1 MGKDNLDTG
10 PTTKSVEKQLEEN
23 QAAMVLLQ
31 KSVSQAVSDSANTRT
46 KLLQLEASQQKG
58 SMPRA
63 FLGPLKPFV
72 KSFDEHIEEDAER
85 AGVTYQEAYDR
96 HMSLAQESLSQN
108 FGVGFKK
115 PAVQGMAKSF
125 NERTQMIGTAKATR
139 PQFEELQ
146 KSFGEVGGY
155 DKLVKS
161 ILGDPGNP
169 DAPGTW
175 YNFLEENLSRI
186 IQRIML
192 ENVDATALRTIPTSI
207 TSNVVPEV
215 PQLLSSGVGYGKG
228 TLGFEEGRTP
238 QFGGGQLMD
247 RVTKTLTQRGIRAAV
262 TELLIANRQK
272 LVDQNPL
279 ALERELRI
287 LEFNLSMNT
296 GLLYG
301 DDNIHQ
307 DSNNNPL
314 EVSGFVQQIEDAT
327 TGFRDH
333 VWDWDGVAFNA
344 TTNNPLNIF
353 REVAERLVVDGHIPG
368 GMITGKYS
376 VLMDYGVANNI
387 STVVDEK
394 QRLLINEYAQT
405 ALIYGQAFSGF
416 ATDLGVFKFERSKTL
431 FLTENDTWTAD
442 DKVSPKAIISTL
454 AGATLKAVPQATS
467 GEKAAAGQPDKA
479 DLPTG
484 AYRYRVSG
492 VNDQGESN
500 ISDAFVTTTDGTPP
514 VDVAATQTALISIP
528 YESEFAGGVVNQE
541 TVTPARYFLIYRANA
556 DEVTDAQ
563 MSCIAKVPINGVST
577 TTYVDWNQKIPKT
590 TDMFFISNDPL
601 DVAHCSL
608 TPSFEIPLYDP
619 ALGTTRQWQIMNIGG
634 MCMWAPVRQYLV
646 KNVPGFTRP

>member
-1 MGKDNLDTG
+1 MKDNLDTG

-23 QAAMVLLQ
+23 QAAMVLMQ
-31 KSVSQAVSDSANTRT
+31 KSVAAAVKDSANTKT

-72 KSFDEHIEEDAER
+72 KSFDEHIEEDADR
-85 AGVTYQEAYDR
+85 AGVTYQQAYDR
-96 HMSLAQESLSQN
+96 HMDLAQESLSQKM
-108 FGVGFKK
+108 GHGFKK
-115 PAVQGMAKSF
+115 PQVHGMAKSF
-125 NERTQMIGTAKATR
+125 SQRTQMMDTAKATL
-139 PQFEELQ
+139 PQFKELQ
-146 KSFGEVGGY
+146 KSFGTEGGY

-161 ILGDPGNP
+161 ILGDSGDPN
-169 DAPGTW
+169 APGTW
-175 YNFLEENLSRI
+175 FNFLEENLSRI

-207 TSNVVPEV
+207 TSNIIPEI
-215 PQLLSSGVGYGKG
+215 PQLLSSGGGYGKG
-228 TLGFEEGRTP
+228 TLGFEEGKTP

-247 RVTKTLTQRGIRAAV
+247 RVVKTLTQRGIRAAV

-296 GLLYG
+296 DLLYG

-307 DSNNNPL
+307 DAGDNPL
-314 EVSGFVQQIEDAT
+314 EVSGFVQQIEDAS

-333 VWDWDGVAFNA
+333 VWDWDGTAFDE

-368 GMITGKYS
+368 GMITGRYS

-387 STVVDEK
+387 STVIDSK

-431 FLTENDTWTAD
+431 FLTENDTWTLD
-442 DKVSPKAIISTL
+442 DNVSPKAIISTL
-454 AGATLKAVPQATS
+454 AGATLKAVPTS
-467 GEKAAAGQPDKA
+467 TSSEKEDAGQPNKA

-484 AYRYRVSG
+484 AYRYRVSV

-500 ISDAFVTTTDGTPP
+500 ISDAFVTTTDGSTPA
-514 VDVAATQTALISIP
+514 DIAATQTAVISIP
-528 YESEFAGGVVNQE
+528 YESEFAGGLVASE

-556 DEVTDAQ
+556 DEVTDSQ
-563 MSCIAKVPINGVST
+563 MSCIAKVAINGTST

-590 TDMFFISNDPL
+590 TDMFFISNAPL
-601 DVAHCSL
+601 DIAHCSL

-619 ALGTTRQWQIMNIGG
+619 NLGTTRQWQIMNIGG
-634 MCMWAPVRQYLV
+634 LCMWAPVRQFLV
-646 KNVPGFTRP
+646 KNVPGFTRPT

>member
-1 MGKDNLDTG
+1 MGDNLDTQ
-10 PTTKSVEKQLEEN
+10 PTTKSMEEQLQEN
-23 QAAMVLLQ
+23 QENMKLLQ
-31 KSVSQAVSDSANTRT
+31 KSVADAVRDSANTRT
-46 KLLQLEASQQKG
+46 KLIKLEAAQNKG
-58 SMPRA
+58 SMPRD

-85 AGVTYQEAYDR
+85 AGVTFDEAFNR
-96 HMSLAQESLSQN
+96 HMELAQESLSQR
-108 FGVGFKK
+108 FSPGFRK
-115 PAVQGMAKSF
+115 PAVTGMAKSF
-125 NERTQMIGTAKATR
+125 AQRSEMINTAERFK

-146 KSFGEVGGY
+146 KSWGEKGGY
-155 DKLVKS
+155 DKLIKS

-175 YNFLEENLSRI
+175 YNFLEENLSRV

-207 TSNVVPEV
+207 TSNIVPEI

-247 RVTKTLTQRGIRAAV
+247 RVVKTLTQRGIRAAV
-262 TELLIANRQK
+262 TEMLIANRQK

-287 LEFNLSMNT
+287 LEFNLSMNH

-301 DDNIHQ
+301 DSDIHQ
-307 DSNNNPL
+307 DSSSNPL
-314 EVSGFVQQIEDAT
+314 EVAGFVEQIEDAT
-327 TGFRDH
+327 DGFRGH
-333 VWDWDGVAFNA
+333 VWDWDGAAFNA
-344 TTNNPLNIF
+344 TTQNPLNIF

-454 AGATLKAVPQATS
+454 AAATLRAVPTAVGT
-467 GEKAAAGQPDKA
+467 EKADAGQPDKA

-484 AYRYRVSG
+484 AYRYRVSV

-500 ISDAFVTTTDGTPP
+500 VSDAIVTTTDGTTP
-514 VDVAATQTALISIP
+514 VDVAAAELVTITIP
-528 YESEFAGGVVNQE
+528 YESEFAGGLVAQE
-541 TVTPARYFLIYRANA
+541 TVTPARYFLVYRANA

-563 MSCIAKVPINGVST
+563 MSCIAKVPINGTSDT
-577 TTYVDWNQKIPKT
+577 IYLDWNQKIPKT
-590 TDMFFISNDPL
+590 TDMFFISNNPL
-601 DVAHCSL
+601 DIAHCSL

-634 MCMWAPVRQYLV
+634 LCMWAPVRQYLV
-646 KNVPGFTRP
+646 KNVPGFTKP